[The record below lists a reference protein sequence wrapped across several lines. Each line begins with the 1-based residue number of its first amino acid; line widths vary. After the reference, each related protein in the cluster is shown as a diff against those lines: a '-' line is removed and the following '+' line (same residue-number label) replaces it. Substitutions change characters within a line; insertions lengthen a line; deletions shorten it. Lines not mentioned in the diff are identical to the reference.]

1 MIYYSEVGDI
11 FRGRRPRKISSTE
24 GVINLVFHK
33 LKGAII
39 ILVLPSNQPGFS
51 SATLASNSLPT
62 CSRFNGNN

>member
-1 MIYYSEVGDI
+1 MEWSGVELVSIIFTTPEVGDI

-39 ILVLPSNQPGFS
+39 ILFYT
-51 SATLASNSLPT
+51 TLT
-62 CSRFNGNN
+62 